1 MSSTVQ
7 VEKSRWRYLD
17 AYLTDAGSGV
27 PGIASSVPVVT
38 FKKYGDLVFSEKVVD
53 ITGSVPTTTLGL
65 QASAGGTVITVADS
79 SIFPPENGYINID
92 TGGANEELNV
102 FFTENNTTTN
112 TLTLSSA
119 LANNHVIGEEV
130 RLQMWREITGGPGGP
145 VGYPAGYYS
154 ILFKPS
160 ELDTL
165 DIFVYGVTGAG
176 FDDFSRTIDI
186 VPRERI
192 DSETAPSLSTCLI
205 KGHILNL
212 NGTPMQNISVGARLL
227 SLPETLSGV
236 GVQDQVVSATTDSN
250 GFFQITLA
258 QSATVDVFIPA
269 IGYRRTIVVPST
281 TLADLFEISSP

>member
-7 VEKSRWRYLD
+7 VEKGRWRYLD
-17 AYLTDAGSGV
+17 AYLTNAGSGV
-27 PGIASSVPVVT
+27 SGIASSVPTVT
-38 FKKYGDLVFSEKVVD
+38 FKKYGDLVFSSKVVD
-53 ITGSVPTTTLGL
+53 IAGSVPTTTLAL
-65 QASAGGTVITVADS
+65 AATAGDTTITVADS
-79 SIFPPENGYINID
+79 SIFPPENGYINLD

-102 FFTENNTTTN
+102 LFTENNTTTN
-112 TLTLSSA
+112 TLTLRVA
-119 LANNHVIGEEV
+119 LANNHIIGEES
-130 RLQMWREITGGPGGP
+130 RLQLWREITGG
-145 VGYPAGYYS
+145 PAGYYS
-154 ILFKPS
+154 ILFKPT

-186 VPRERI
+186 VPREHV

-212 NGTPMQNISVGARLL
+212 NGTPMQNASVGARLL
-227 SLPETLSGV
+227 ALPETLSGV
-236 GVQDQVVSATTDSN
+236 GIQDQVVSATTDSN
-250 GFFQITLA
+250 GFFQITLV
-258 QSATVDVFIPA
+258 QDATVDIFIPA